1 MGRGVTYAASAINLI
16 TIVLGL
22 CALGVVICA
31 DDVER
36 PVVAAPALAAA
47 KADDDDPHAMHNS
60 LMDEMQVIIPTERPV
75 IIPPSELINP
85 KRQVA
90 GEAVHNDRPDKQRV
104 NNEHPLQ
111 RPQHNN
117 HEQQSNLDEPKMVDH
132 VVIDDGLSFFHGFVA
147 SLSVIL
153 VSELGD
159 KTFFIAA
166 IMAMRHS
173 RVTVFTGAIAALALM
188 TVLSAVFGMAA
199 NLIPKIYTYYISTM
213 LFVIFGL
220 KMLRDGCRMSD
231 AEAQEEF
238 DEVQMDLKKREDEYE
253 NRNKIVMVETSS
265 TAPLA
270 DGPDRRTT
278 VRRLCFCLFPL
289 HVVVQAFTMTFL
301 AEWGDRSQL
310 TTIILAARENVP
322 GVIIGGVL
330 GHSLCTG
337 LAVIGGRMIAQR
349 ISVKTVTIVGG
360 VVFLIFAFT
369 ALLFNNP
376 HE

>member
-1 MGRGVTYAASAINLI
+1 MGRAAKDAASAIKLI
-16 TIVLGL
+16 VVLVTVCTL
-22 CALGVVICA
+22 SAVIC
-31 DDVER
+31 DDNVER
-36 PVVAAPALAAA
+36 PAIAGGGGGAVRS
-47 KADDDDPHAMHNS
+47 DDDDMHAM
-60 LMDEMQVIIPTERPV
+60 DDVQVIIPTERPV
-75 IIPPSELINP
+75 VIPPSVLVNP
-85 KRQVA
+85 KQRQLVVGDAVA
-90 GEAVHNDRPDKQRV
+90 YDRQRLHRI
-104 NNEHPLQ
+104 NEE
-111 RPQHNN
+111 RR
-117 HEQQSNLDEPKMVDH
+117 KVDATSTNTAN
-132 VVIDDGLSFFHGFVA
+132 GLNFFHGFIS

-173 RVTVFTGAIAALALM
+173 RVTVFTGAIGALALM

-199 NLIPKIYTYYISTM
+199 TIIPKMYTYYISTL

-231 AEAQEEF
+231 AEAQEEY
-238 DEVQMDLKKREDEYE
+238 DEVQMELKKREDEYE
-253 NRNKIVMVETSS
+253 NRSKSTDVEALPNAPMLT
-265 TAPLA
+265 TAPLFSVT
-270 DGPDRRTT
+270 DRRTA

-289 HVVVQAFTMTFL
+289 HVVMQAFTMTFL

-310 TTIILAARENVP
+310 TTIILGARENIV
-322 GVIIGGVL
+322 GVIVGGVL

-349 ISVKTVTIVGG
+349 ISVKTVTIIGG

-369 ALLFNNP
+369 ALIFNNP